1 MATNLALQ
9 LQVIEPDTDLNSIMI
24 GNSRYSDDIWD
35 LRPFITAKSTKES
48 QKYIRFEYISD
59 ADMKKTVKQY
69 AYFKLGKTKPKTVRD
84 YINGKFPMFI
94 EYCSINGIHSFAD
107 VTLEDY
113 LNFNLWMKD
122 EKKVATGTGF
132 STCHAVEEIIRIGQI
147 KGWNV
152 PQFHLPKT
160 ETANQLWNT
169 KKSMRTNKTKP
180 IPEDVF
186 DKILYHAVHD
196 EKDALTKAGII
207 IQSQTGLRIN
217 EVLSIQEGCV
227 KRTSDGYDYMEVT
240 LGKTEKGEPI
250 IHKVFINGLVKN
262 AIAELTEHTAEL
274 RKESG
279 LKELFLC
286 RIKSQNNK
294 IAPYTETHWN
304 DKKLRYFIERHD
316 IRDNKGD
323 LYPLTSHQFRS
334 TFVRELI
341 KRKVPI
347 AMIMKQYSHIS
358 IEMTAH
364 YLTLQE
370 EEVKEIYSDM
380 ILSPESKIAGL
391 RAKEIKGKLDDLFH
405 GKTEDEIDDVIS
417 GLAKT
422 MSFNPLPTGV
432 CLYDFRRG
440 NCTDGDGCFFYNCP
454 NYITEVQFYPILKDE
469 LDLLE
474 KEMARLKE
482 LGQEPAYQV
491 QAVKYKYLKPLVES
505 LEVQLNGKES
515 VDCQHFF
522 RQIFLGYFSDIVQA
536 FDTLRKNV
544 CGDDYTSL
552 HNPIVL
558 SSVLPAYGMFHSI
571 QILFL

>member
-1 MATNLALQ
+1 MVTNLALQ

-35 LRPFITAKSTKES
+35 LRPFITAKSVQTG
-48 QKYIRFEYISD
+48 QKWIRFEYIID
-59 ADMKKTVKQY
+59 AEMKETVKQY
-69 AYFKLGKTKPKTVRD
+69 AYYKLGKSKPKTVRD
-84 YINGKFPMFI
+84 YINTSLPQFI
-94 EYCSINGIHSFAD
+94 EYCSLNGIHSFAD

-122 EKKVATGTGF
+122 EKKVAIQTGF
-132 STCHAVEEIIRIGQI
+132 MSCHVVEEIIRIGQI

-169 KKSMRTNKTKP
+169 KSSMRTNKTKP

-196 EKDALTKAGII
+196 EKDVLTKAGII

-227 KRTSDGYDYMEVT
+227 KRTADGYDYMEVT

-250 IHKVFINGLVKN
+250 IHKVFINNLVKDT
-262 AIAELTEHTAEL
+262 IAELSEYTTEL

-279 LKELFLC
+279 LKELFVIRNHGIRTL
-286 RIKSQNNK
+286 NNAK
-294 IAPYTETHWN
+294 WVSKRLPTFV
-304 DKKLRYFIERHD
+304 RRHD
-316 IRDNKGD
+316 IRDNKGE
-323 LYPLTSHQFRS
+323 LYPLKSHQFRA

-347 AMIMKQYSHIS
+347 AMIMKQYSHVS

-380 ILSPESKIAGL
+380 ILSPESRIAGL

-405 GKTEDEIDDVIS
+405 GKTEAEIDDVITD
-417 GLAKT
+417 LAKT

-440 NCTDGDGCFFYNCP
+440 NCTDGDGCFMYNCP

-482 LGQEPAYQV
+482 LGHEREWQRQYI
-491 QAVKYKYLKPLVES
+491 KYKYLKPLVDD
-505 LEVQLNGKES
+505 LEVQLNGEKS
-515 VDCQHFF
+515 V
-522 RQIFLGYFSDIVQA
+522 G
-536 FDTLRKNV
+536 
-544 CGDDYTSL
+544 
-552 HNPIVL
+552 
-558 SSVLPAYGMFHSI
+558 
-571 QILFL
+571 

>member
-24 GNSRYSDDIWD
+24 GNSRYSDDVWD

-59 ADMKKTVKQY
+59 ADMKETVKQY
-69 AYFKLGKTKPKTVRD
+69 AYYKLGKTKPKTVRD
-84 YINGKFPMFI
+84 YINTSLPQFI
-94 EYCSINGIHSFAD
+94 EYCSLNGIHSFAD
-107 VTLEDY
+107 VTLENY

-122 EKKVATGTGF
+122 EKKVALQTGF
-132 STCHAVEEIIRIGQI
+132 MSCHVVEEIIRIGQI
-147 KGWNV
+147 KGWDV

-169 KKSMRTNKTKP
+169 NKSMRTNKTKP

-186 DKILYHAVHD
+186 DKILYHVVHD
-196 EKDALTKAGII
+196 EKDVLTKAGII

-227 KRTSDGYDYMEVT
+227 KRTADGYDYMEVT

-250 IHKVFINGLVKN
+250 IHKVFINDLVKD
-262 AIAELTEHTAEL
+262 AIAELTKHTAEL

-279 LKELFLC
+279 LKELFIVRNHGIRALNVSKWVGQ
-286 RIKSQNNK
+286 RL
-294 IAPYTETHWN
+294 PH
-304 DKKLRYFIERHD
+304 FIERHD
-316 IRDNKGD
+316 IRDNKGE
-323 LYPLTSHQFRS
+323 LYPLTSHQFRA
-334 TFVRELI
+334 TFVRELT

-347 AMIMKQYSHIS
+347 AMIMKQYSHVS

-391 RAKEIKGKLDDLFH
+391 RAKEIKGKLD
-405 GKTEDEIDDVIS
+405 GKTEAEIDDVIS

-515 VDCQHFF
+515 V
-522 RQIFLGYFSDIVQA
+522 G
-536 FDTLRKNV
+536 
-544 CGDDYTSL
+544 
-552 HNPIVL
+552 
-558 SSVLPAYGMFHSI
+558 
-571 QILFL
+571 

>member
-24 GNSRYSDDIWD
+24 GNSRYSDDVWD

-48 QKYIRFEYISD
+48 QKYIRFEYIAD
-59 ADMKKTVKQY
+59 VDMKETVKQY
-69 AYFKLGKTKPKTVRD
+69 TYYKLGKTKPQTVQK
-84 YINGKFPMFI
+84 YINSSLPMFI
-94 EYCSINGIHSFAD
+94 EYCSINGIHSLVD

-122 EKKVATGTGF
+122 EKKVATSTGNL
-132 STCHAVEEIIRIGQI
+132 SCHVVEEIIRIGQI

-152 PQFHLPKT
+152 PTFHLPKT
-160 ETANQLWNT
+160 DTANQLWNT
-169 KKSMRTNKTKP
+169 KKSMKTNKTKP

-196 EKDALTKAGII
+196 EKDVLTKSGII

-227 KRTSDGYDYMEVT
+227 KRTPDGYDYMEVT

-250 IHKVFINGLVKN
+250 IHKVFINDLVKD
-262 AIAELTEHTAEL
+262 AIAELSEYTAEL

-279 LKELFLC
+279 LKELFL
-286 RIKSQNNK
+286 IKRPYIHISNK
-294 IAPYTETHWN
+294 EDWSWR
-304 DKKLRYFIERHD
+304 KLTPFIKRHD
-316 IRDNKGD
+316 IRDNKGE
-323 LYPLTSHQFRS
+323 LYSLTSHQFRA

-347 AMIMKQYSHIS
+347 AMIMKQYSHVS

-405 GKTEDEIDDVIS
+405 GKTEDEIDDVITD
-417 GLAKT
+417 LAKT

-432 CLYDFRRG
+432 CPVSYTHL
-440 NCTDGDGCFFYNCP
+440 
-454 NYITEVQFYPILKDE
+454 
-469 LDLLE
+469 
-474 KEMARLKE
+474 
-482 LGQEPAYQV
+482 
-491 QAVKYKYLKPLVES
+491 
-505 LEVQLNGKES
+505 
-515 VDCQHFF
+515 
-522 RQIFLGYFSDIVQA
+522 
-536 FDTLRKNV
+536 TLPT
-544 CGDDYTSL
+544 TSR
-552 HNPIVL
+552 V
-558 SSVLPAYGMFHSI
+558 
-571 QILFL
+571 

>member
-24 GNSRYSDDIWD
+24 GNSRYSDDVWD

-59 ADMKKTVKQY
+59 TDMKKTVKQY
-69 AYFKLGKTKPKTVRD
+69 TYYKLGKIKPETVRN
-84 YINGKFPMFI
+84 YINGGLPMFI
-94 EYCSINGIHSFAD
+94 EYCSINVIHSFTD

-122 EKKVATGTGF
+122 EKKVATSTGF
-132 STCHAVEEIIRIGQI
+132 CSCHVVEEIIRIGQI

-160 ETANQLWNT
+160 ETAYQLWNT
-169 KKSMRTNKTKP
+169 KSSMITNKTKP

-196 EKDALTKAGII
+196 EKDVLTKAGII
-207 IQSQTGLRIN
+207 IQSQTGLRIS

-250 IHKVFINGLVKN
+250 IHKVFINDHVKD
-262 AIAELTEHTAEL
+262 AIAELSEYTSEL
-274 RKESG
+274 RKESE
-279 LKELFLC
+279 LKELFIQ
-286 RIKSQNNK
+286 RI
-294 IAPYTETHWN
+294 T
-304 DKKLRYFIERHD
+304 KKHNAIDVLAKDGYQAYKLNPFIKRYD
-316 IRDNKGD
+316 IRDNKGE
-323 LYPLTSHQFRS
+323 LYPLTSHQFRA

-347 AMIMKQYSHIS
+347 AMIMKQYSHVS

-380 ILSPESKIAGL
+380 ILSPKSRIAGL

-405 GKTEDEIDDVIS
+405 GKTEAELDDVITD
-417 GLAKT
+417 LAKT

-482 LGQEPAYQV
+482 LGHEREWQKQYI
-491 QAVKYKYLKPLVES
+491 KYKYLKPLVES

-515 VDCQHFF
+515 V
-522 RQIFLGYFSDIVQA
+522 G
-536 FDTLRKNV
+536 
-544 CGDDYTSL
+544 
-552 HNPIVL
+552 
-558 SSVLPAYGMFHSI
+558 
-571 QILFL
+571 

>member
-1 MATNLALQ
+1 
-9 LQVIEPDTDLNSIMI
+9 
-24 GNSRYSDDIWD
+24 
-35 LRPFITAKSTKES
+35 
-48 QKYIRFEYISD
+48 
-59 ADMKKTVKQY
+59 MKN
-69 AYFKLGKTKPKTVRD
+69 D
-84 YINGKFPMFI
+84 
-94 EYCSINGIHSFAD
+94 
-107 VTLEDY
+107 
-113 LNFNLWMKD
+113 
-122 EKKVATGTGF
+122 KKVAVSTGNH
-132 STCHAVEEIIRIGQI
+132 SCHIVEEIIRIGQI
-147 KGWNV
+147 KGWDV
-152 PQFHLPKT
+152 PTFHLPKA

-169 KKSMRTNKTKP
+169 KKSMKTNKTKP

-196 EKDALTKAGII
+196 EKDVLTKSGII

-250 IHKVFINGLVKN
+250 IHKVFINELVKN
-262 AIAELTEHTAEL
+262 TIKELSDFTELL

-279 LKELFLC
+279 LKELFLVKNHGI
-286 RIKSQNNK
+286 RVLNVTKWNK
-294 IAPYTETHWN
+294 NRLAH
-304 DKKLRYFIERHD
+304 FIERWD
-316 IRDNKGD
+316 IRDNKGE
-323 LYPLTSHQFRS
+323 LYPLTSHKFRA

-347 AMIMKQYSHIS
+347 AMIMKQYSHVS

-370 EEVKEIYSDM
+370 EEVKEIYSNM

-405 GKTEDEIDDVIS
+405 GKTEDEIDDVITD
-417 GLAKT
+417 LAKT

-440 NCTDGDGCFFYNCP
+440 NCTEGDGCFFYNCP

-515 VDCQHFF
+515 V
-522 RQIFLGYFSDIVQA
+522 G
-536 FDTLRKNV
+536 
-544 CGDDYTSL
+544 
-552 HNPIVL
+552 
-558 SSVLPAYGMFHSI
+558 
-571 QILFL
+571 

>member
-9 LQVIEPDTDLNSIMI
+9 LQAIEPDADLNSIII
-24 GNSRYSDDIWD
+24 GNSRYSDDVWD
-35 LRPFITAKSTKES
+35 LRPFITAKTTKES

-59 ADMKKTVKQY
+59 ADMKETVKQY
-69 AYFKLGKTKPKTVRD
+69 AYFKLGKTKPNTVRD
-84 YINGKFPMFI
+84 YINAKLPMFI
-94 EYCSINGIHSFAD
+94 EYCSISGIHSFAD
-107 VTLEDY
+107 VTLENY

-122 EKKVATGTGF
+122 EKKVATSTGN
-132 STCHAVEEIIRIGQI
+132 SACHAVEEIIRIGQI
-147 KGWNV
+147 KGWDV

-160 ETANQLWNT
+160 ETANQLWNR
-169 KKSMRTNKTKP
+169 KKSMKTNKTKP

-196 EKDALTKAGII
+196 EKDVLTKAGII
-207 IQSQTGLRIN
+207 IQSQTGLRIH

-227 KRTSDGYDYMEVT
+227 KHTSDGYDYMEVT

-250 IHKVFINGLVKN
+250 IHKVFINELVKDV
-262 AIAELTEHTAEL
+262 IAELSEYTAEL

-279 LKELFLC
+279 LKELFIQ
-286 RIKSQNNK
+286 RI
-294 IAPYTETHWN
+294 P
-304 DKKLRYFIERHD
+304 KKHNAIDVLAKDGYQAYKLNPFIKRYD
-316 IRDNKGD
+316 IRDNKGE
-323 LYPLTSHQFRS
+323 LYPLTSHQFRA

-347 AMIMKQYSHIS
+347 AMIMKQYSHVS

-405 GKTEDEIDDVIS
+405 GKTEAEIDNVITD
-417 GLAKT
+417 LAKT

-474 KEMARLKE
+474 KEMARLKK

-515 VDCQHFF
+515 V
-522 RQIFLGYFSDIVQA
+522 G
-536 FDTLRKNV
+536 
-544 CGDDYTSL
+544 
-552 HNPIVL
+552 
-558 SSVLPAYGMFHSI
+558 
-571 QILFL
+571 

>member
-9 LQVIEPDTDLNSIMI
+9 LQVIEPNTDLSSIMI
-24 GNSRYSDDIWD
+24 GNSRYSDDVWD
-35 LRPFITAKSTKES
+35 LRPFIISKNLDLSKTSL
-48 QKYIRFEYISD
+48 RFRYISD
-59 ADMKKTVKQY
+59 TDMKETVKQY
-69 AYFKLGKTKPKTVRD
+69 TYYKLGKTTPQTVRG
-84 YINGKFPMFI
+84 YINASLPMFI

-107 VTLEDY
+107 ITLEDY

-122 EKKVATGTGF
+122 EKKVAQQTGF
-132 STCHAVEEIIRIGQI
+132 VSCHVVEEIIRIGQI

-160 ETANQLWNT
+160 ETANQLWST
-169 KKSMRTNKTKP
+169 QKSMKSNKTKP

-196 EKDALTKAGII
+196 EKDVLTKAGII

-250 IHKVFINGLVKN
+250 IHKVFINELVKDS
-262 AIAELTEHTAEL
+262 IAELSEYTAGL

-279 LKELFLC
+279 LKELFVSRSC
-286 RIKSQNNK
+286 K
-294 IAPYTETHWN
+294 
-304 DKKLRYFIERHD
+304 DKKIHIFTKDNWNYFKLKKFIKRHD
-316 IRDNKGD
+316 IRDNKGA
-323 LYPLTSHQFRS
+323 LYPLKSHQFRA

-347 AMIMKQYSHIS
+347 AMIMKQYSHVS

-405 GKTEDEIDDVIS
+405 GKTEAEIDNVITD
-417 GLAKT
+417 LAKT

-469 LDLLE
+469 SDLLE

-482 LGQEPAYQV
+482 LGHEREWQKQYI
-491 QAVKYKYLKPLVES
+491 KYKYLKPLVES

-515 VDCQHFF
+515 V
-522 RQIFLGYFSDIVQA
+522 G
-536 FDTLRKNV
+536 
-544 CGDDYTSL
+544 
-552 HNPIVL
+552 
-558 SSVLPAYGMFHSI
+558 
-571 QILFL
+571 

>member
-1 MATNLALQ
+1 M
-9 LQVIEPDTDLNSIMI
+9 
-24 GNSRYSDDIWD
+24 
-35 LRPFITAKSTKES
+35 
-48 QKYIRFEYISD
+48 
-59 ADMKKTVKQY
+59 
-69 AYFKLGKTKPKTVRD
+69 
-84 YINGKFPMFI
+84 
-94 EYCSINGIHSFAD
+94 
-107 VTLEDY
+107 
-113 LNFNLWMKD
+113 
-122 EKKVATGTGF
+122 
-132 STCHAVEEIIRIGQI
+132 VEEIIRIGQI

-152 PQFHLPKT
+152 PRFHLPKT

-169 KKSMRTNKTKP
+169 KSSMRTNKTKP

-196 EKDALTKAGII
+196 EKDVLTKAGII
-207 IQSQTGLRIN
+207 IQSQTGLRIS

-227 KRTSDGYDYMEVT
+227 KHTSDGYDYMEVT

-250 IHKVFINGLVKN
+250 IHKVFINNLVKD
-262 AIAELTEHTAEL
+262 AIAELSEYTAEL

-286 RIKSQNNK
+286 KSAKKKNAINV
-294 IAPYTETHWN
+294 YSLEHWN
-304 DKKLRYFIERHD
+304 NQKLSPFINKYD
-316 IRDNKGD
+316 IQDNKGK
-323 LYPLTSHQFRS
+323 LYPLTSHQFRA

-347 AMIMKQYSHIS
+347 AMIMKQYSHVS

-370 EEVKEIYSDM
+370 EEVKGIYSDM

-405 GKTEDEIDDVIS
+405 GKTEAEIDDVITD
-417 GLAKT
+417 LAKT

-482 LGQEPAYQV
+482 LGHEREWQKQYI
-491 QAVKYKYLKPLVES
+491 KYKYLKPLVES
-505 LEVQLNGKES
+505 LEVQLNDKES
-515 VDCQHFF
+515 V
-522 RQIFLGYFSDIVQA
+522 G
-536 FDTLRKNV
+536 
-544 CGDDYTSL
+544 
-552 HNPIVL
+552 
-558 SSVLPAYGMFHSI
+558 
-571 QILFL
+571 

>member
-1 MATNLALQ
+1 METNLALQ
-9 LQVIEPDTDLNSIMI
+9 LQVIEPNTDLSSIMI
-24 GNSRYSDDIWD
+24 GNSRYSDDAWD
-35 LRPFITAKSTKES
+35 LRPFITAKTTNES
-48 QKYIRFEYISD
+48 HKYIRFEYISD
-59 ADMKKTVKQY
+59 VDMKETVKQY
-69 AYFKLGKTKPKTVRD
+69 AYYKLGKSKPKTVRV
-84 YINGKFPMFI
+84 YINGSLPMFI

-107 VTLEDY
+107 ITLEDY

-132 STCHAVEEIIRIGQI
+132 ITCHVVEEIIRIGQI

-169 KKSMRTNKTKP
+169 KKSMKTNKTKP

-186 DKILYHAVHD
+186 DKILYHAIHD
-196 EKDALTKAGII
+196 EKDVLTKAGII

-250 IHKVFINGLVKN
+250 IHKVFINNLVKD
-262 AIAELTEHTAEL
+262 AIAELSEYTAEL

-286 RIKSQNNK
+286 KNRNK
-294 IAPYTETHWN
+294 GNLIDVYN
-304 DKKLRYFIERHD
+304 SDRFGLRKYNAFIRKYD
-316 IRDNKGD
+316 IRDNKGE
-323 LYPLTSHQFRS
+323 LYQLASHQFRA

-347 AMIMKQYSHIS
+347 AMIMKQYSHVS

-405 GKTEDEIDDVIS
+405 GKTEDEINGVITD
-417 GLAKT
+417 LAKT

-505 LEVQLNGKES
+505 LEVQLN
-515 VDCQHFF
+515 V
-522 RQIFLGYFSDIVQA
+522 
-536 FDTLRKNV
+536 
-544 CGDDYTSL
+544 
-552 HNPIVL
+552 
-558 SSVLPAYGMFHSI
+558 
-571 QILFL
+571 

>member
-1 MATNLALQ
+1 
-9 LQVIEPDTDLNSIMI
+9 
-24 GNSRYSDDIWD
+24 
-35 LRPFITAKSTKES
+35 
-48 QKYIRFEYISD
+48 
-59 ADMKKTVKQY
+59 MKT
-69 AYFKLGKTKPKTVRD
+69 
-84 YINGKFPMFI
+84 
-94 EYCSINGIHSFAD
+94 H
-107 VTLEDY
+107 
-113 LNFNLWMKD
+113 
-122 EKKVATGTGF
+122 
-132 STCHAVEEIIRIGQI
+132 
-147 KGWNV
+147 
-152 PQFHLPKT
+152 
-160 ETANQLWNT
+160 
-169 KKSMRTNKTKP
+169 KTKP

-196 EKDALTKAGII
+196 EKDILTKAGII

-217 EVLSIQEGCV
+217 EVLSIKEGCV

-250 IHKVFINGLVKN
+250 IHKVFINELVKN
-262 AIAELTEHTAEL
+262 VIAELSEATAEL

-279 LKELFLC
+279 YKELFIH
-286 RIKSQNNK
+286 RIAKKHNSIDV
-294 IAPYTETHWN
+294 IAIDGFQAYKLNPFI
-304 DKKLRYFIERHD
+304 KKYD
-316 IRDNKGD
+316 IRDGKGN
-323 LYPLTSHQFRS
+323 LYPLTSHQFRA

-347 AMIMKQYSHIS
+347 AMIMKQYSHVS

-391 RAKEIKGKLDDLFH
+391 RAKEIKGKLDTLFH
-405 GKTEDEIDDVIS
+405 GKTEEEIDDVITNLS
-417 GLAKT
+417 KT

-469 LDLLE
+469 LNLLE
-474 KEMARLKE
+474 KEMTRLKT

-505 LEVQLNGKES
+505 LEVQLDGKES
-515 VDCQHFF
+515 V
-522 RQIFLGYFSDIVQA
+522 G
-536 FDTLRKNV
+536 
-544 CGDDYTSL
+544 
-552 HNPIVL
+552 
-558 SSVLPAYGMFHSI
+558 
-571 QILFL
+571 

>member
-9 LQVIEPDTDLNSIMI
+9 LQVIEPDTDLTSIMI
-24 GNSRYSDDIWD
+24 GNSRYSDDVWD
-35 LRPFITAKSTKES
+35 LRPFITAKTTNES
-48 QKYIRFEYISD
+48 HKYIRFEYIYD
-59 ADMKKTVKQY
+59 ADIKKTIKQY
-69 AYFKLGKTKPKTVRD
+69 AYYKLGKTKPQTVIN
-84 YINGKFPMFI
+84 YINAKLPMFI

-107 VTLEDY
+107 ITLEDY
-113 LNFNLWMKD
+113 FNFSLWMKD
-122 EKKVATGTGF
+122 ERKVAMQTGF
-132 STCHAVEEIIRIGQI
+132 ISCHVVEEIIRIGQI

-160 ETANQLWNT
+160 ETAHQLWNT
-169 KKSMRTNKTKP
+169 KKSMKTNKTKP

-196 EKDALTKAGII
+196 EKDILTKAGII

-250 IHKVFINGLVKN
+250 IHKVFINDLVKD
-262 AIAELTEHTAEL
+262 AITELSEYTSDL

-286 RIKSQNNK
+286 KSAKKKNAINV
-294 IAPYTETHWN
+294 YSLEHWN
-304 DKKLRYFIERHD
+304 DQKLSPFINKYD
-316 IRDNKGD
+316 IRDNKGE
-323 LYPLTSHQFRS
+323 LYPLTSHQFRA

-347 AMIMKQYSHIS
+347 AMIMKQYSHVS

-405 GKTEDEIDDVIS
+405 GKTEDEIDDVITD
-417 GLAKT
+417 LAKT

-482 LGQEPAYQV
+482 LGHEREWQKQYI
-491 QAVKYKYLKPLVES
+491 KYKYLKPLVES

-515 VDCQHFF
+515 V
-522 RQIFLGYFSDIVQA
+522 G
-536 FDTLRKNV
+536 
-544 CGDDYTSL
+544 
-552 HNPIVL
+552 
-558 SSVLPAYGMFHSI
+558 
-571 QILFL
+571 

>member
-9 LQVIEPDTDLNSIMI
+9 LQVIEPATDLNSIMI
-24 GNSRYSDDIWD
+24 GNSRYSDDVWD
-35 LRPFITAKSTKES
+35 LRPFIATKSTKES

-59 ADMKKTVKQY
+59 ADMKETVKQY
-69 AYFKLGKTKPKTVRD
+69 AYYKLGKNKPHTVRD
-84 YINGKFPMFI
+84 YINAKLPMFI
-94 EYCSINGIHSFAD
+94 EYCSLNGIHSFTD

-122 EKKVATGTGF
+122 EKKVAIQTGF
-132 STCHAVEEIIRIGQI
+132 MSCHVVEEIFRIGQI

-160 ETANQLWNT
+160 ETAYQLWNT
-169 KKSMRTNKTKP
+169 KSSMRTNKTKP

-196 EKDALTKAGII
+196 EKDVLTKAGII

-227 KRTSDGYDYMEVT
+227 KHTSDGYDYMEVT

-250 IHKVFINGLVKN
+250 IHKVFINELVKDV
-262 AIAELTEHTAEL
+262 IAELSEYTAEL

-279 LKELFLC
+279 LKELFIQ
-286 RIKSQNNK
+286 RI
-294 IAPYTETHWN
+294 T
-304 DKKLRYFIERHD
+304 KKHNAIDVLAKDGYQAYKLNPFIKRYD
-316 IRDNKGD
+316 IRDNKGE
-323 LYPLTSHQFRS
+323 LYPLTSHQFRA

-347 AMIMKQYSHIS
+347 AMIMKQYSHVS

-370 EEVKEIYSDM
+370 EDVKEIYSDM

-405 GKTEDEIDDVIS
+405 GKTEAEIDDVITD
-417 GLAKT
+417 LAKT

-515 VDCQHFF
+515 V
-522 RQIFLGYFSDIVQA
+522 G
-536 FDTLRKNV
+536 
-544 CGDDYTSL
+544 
-552 HNPIVL
+552 
-558 SSVLPAYGMFHSI
+558 
-571 QILFL
+571 

>member
-24 GNSRYSDDIWD
+24 GNSRYSDDVWD
-35 LRPFITAKSTKES
+35 LRALITAKTFNES
-48 QKYIRFEYISD
+48 HKYIRFEYITD
-59 ADMKKTVKQY
+59 ADMKETIKQY
-69 AYFKLGKTKPKTVRD
+69 TYYKLGKIKPQTVRG
-84 YINGKFPMFI
+84 YINGSLPMFI

-113 LNFNLWMKD
+113 LTFNLWMKD
-122 EKKVATGTGF
+122 EKKVATGTGNN
-132 STCHAVEEIIRIGQI
+132 TCHVVEEIIRTGQI

-160 ETANQLWNT
+160 ETANQLWPT
-169 KKSMRTNKTKP
+169 QKSMRTNKTKP
-180 IPEDVF
+180 IPEYVF

-196 EKDALTKAGII
+196 EKDILTKAGII
-207 IQSQTGLRIN
+207 IQSQTGLRVN
-217 EVLSIQEGCV
+217 EVLSIKEGCV
-227 KRTSDGYDYMEVT
+227 KHTSDGYDYMEVT

-250 IHKVFINGLVKN
+250 IHKVFINDLVKN
-262 AIAELTEHTAEL
+262 VIAELSEATAEL

-286 RIKSQNNK
+286 KNRSKGNLIDVYNADRFSFRKLGAFIKK
-294 IAPYTETHWN
+294 
-304 DKKLRYFIERHD
+304 HD
-316 IRDNKGD
+316 IRDSKGN
-323 LYPLTSHQFRS
+323 LYPLKSHQFRA

-347 AMIMKQYSHIS
+347 AMIMKQYSHVS

-380 ILSPESKIAGL
+380 ILSPESRIAGL
-391 RAKEIKGKLDDLFH
+391 RAKEIKGKLDTLFH
-405 GKTEDEIDDVIS
+405 GKTEEEIDDVITNLS
-417 GLAKT
+417 KT

-440 NCTDGDGCFFYNCP
+440 NCTDGNGCFFYNCP

-474 KEMARLKE
+474 KEMTRLKE
-482 LGQEPAYQV
+482 LGHEREWQRQYI
-491 QAVKYKYLKPLVES
+491 KHKYLKPLVES
-505 LEVQLNGKES
+505 LEVQLDGKES
-515 VDCQHFF
+515 V
-522 RQIFLGYFSDIVQA
+522 G
-536 FDTLRKNV
+536 
-544 CGDDYTSL
+544 
-552 HNPIVL
+552 
-558 SSVLPAYGMFHSI
+558 
-571 QILFL
+571 

>member
-1 MATNLALQ
+1 MVTNLALQ
-9 LQVIEPDTDLNSIMI
+9 LQVIEPDTDLSSIMI

-48 QKYIRFEYISD
+48 QKYIRFEYITD
-59 ADMKKTVKQY
+59 ADMKETVKQY
-69 AYFKLGKTKPKTVRD
+69 TYYKLGKTKSQTVRD
-84 YINGKFPMFI
+84 YINSKLPIFI
-94 EYCSINGIHSFAD
+94 EYCSLNGIHSFAD

-122 EKKVATGTGF
+122 EKKVAMKTGF
-132 STCHAVEEIIRIGQI
+132 ASCHIVEEIIRIGQI

-160 ETANQLWNT
+160 ETAYQLWNA
-169 KKSMRTNKTKP
+169 KKSMKTNKTKP

-196 EKDALTKAGII
+196 EKDILTKAGII

-217 EVLSIQEGCV
+217 EVLSIKEGCV

-250 IHKVFINGLVKN
+250 IHKVFINELVKDT
-262 AIAELTEHTAEL
+262 IAELSAYTAEL

-279 LKELFLC
+279 LKELFIIRNHGIRVLNGT
-286 RIKSQNNK
+286 K
-294 IAPYTETHWN
+294 WN
-304 DKKLRYFIERHD
+304 ENRLSHFIERYD
-316 IRDNKGD
+316 IRDNKGE
-323 LYPLTSHQFRS
+323 LYPLTSHQFRA

-347 AMIMKQYSHIS
+347 AMIMKQYSHVS

-380 ILSPESKIAGL
+380 ILSPESRIAGL

-405 GKTEDEIDDVIS
+405 GKTEAEIDDVITD
-417 GLAKT
+417 LAKT

-440 NCTDGDGCFFYNCP
+440 NCTDGDGCFMYNCP

-482 LGQEPAYQV
+482 LGHEREWQRQYI
-491 QAVKYKYLKPLVES
+491 KYKYLKPLVDD
-505 LEVQLNGKES
+505 LEVQLNGEKS
-515 VDCQHFF
+515 V
-522 RQIFLGYFSDIVQA
+522 G
-536 FDTLRKNV
+536 
-544 CGDDYTSL
+544 
-552 HNPIVL
+552 
-558 SSVLPAYGMFHSI
+558 
-571 QILFL
+571 

>member
-1 MATNLALQ
+1 MATDLTQ
-9 LQVIEPDTDLNSIMI
+9 LQVIEPGTDISNITI
-24 GNSRYSDDIWD
+24 GNSKYSDDIWD
-35 LRPFITAKSTKES
+35 LRPLIPAKTIRES
-48 QKYIRFEYISD
+48 NKYIRFEYISD
-59 ADMKKTVKQY
+59 ADMKEIVKQY
-69 AYFKLGKTKPKTVRD
+69 AYYKLGKIKPQTVRD
-84 YINGKFPMFI
+84 YINGCLPSFV
-94 EYCSINGIHSFAD
+94 EYCSLTGIHSFAD

-113 LNFNLWMKD
+113 LGFNHWMKD
-122 EKKVATGTGF
+122 EKRVAVRTGNII
-132 STCHAVEEIIRIGQI
+132 CHIVEEIIRIGQI

-160 ETANQLWNT
+160 ASAGQLWNEQKT
-169 KKSMRTNKTKP
+169 RRNSRTKP

-186 DKILYHAVHD
+186 DKVLYHAVHD
-196 EKDALTKAGII
+196 EKDVLTKAGII

-217 EVLSIQEGCV
+217 EVLSIREGCV
-227 KRTSDGYDYMEVT
+227 KRTLDGYDYMEVT
-240 LGKTEKGEPI
+240 LSKTEKGEPV
-250 IHKVFINGLVKN
+250 IHKVFINDFVKDT
-262 AIAELTEHTAEL
+262 IDELSEYTAEL

-279 LKELFLC
+279 LKELFLVRYRGIRVLNTDNWSAKRLSC
-286 RIKSQNNK
+286 F
-294 IAPYTETHWN
+294 IA
-304 DKKLRYFIERHD
+304 RHD
-316 IRDNKGD
+316 IRDNKGR
-323 LYPLTSHQFRS
+323 LYPLKSHQFRA

-347 AMIMKQYSHIS
+347 AMIMKQYSHVS

-380 ILSPESKIAGL
+380 ILSPDSKIAGL
-391 RAKEIKGKLDDLFH
+391 RAKEIKGKLDTLFH
-405 GKTEDEIDDVIS
+405 GKTEAEIDDVITR
-417 GLAKT
+417 LAKT

-454 NYITEVQFYPILKDE
+454 NYITEVKFYPILKDE

-491 QAVKYKYLKPLVES
+491 QAVKHKYLKPLVES

-515 VDCQHFF
+515 
-522 RQIFLGYFSDIVQA
+522 I
-536 FDTLRKNV
+536 
-544 CGDDYTSL
+544 
-552 HNPIVL
+552 
-558 SSVLPAYGMFHSI
+558 
-571 QILFL
+571 